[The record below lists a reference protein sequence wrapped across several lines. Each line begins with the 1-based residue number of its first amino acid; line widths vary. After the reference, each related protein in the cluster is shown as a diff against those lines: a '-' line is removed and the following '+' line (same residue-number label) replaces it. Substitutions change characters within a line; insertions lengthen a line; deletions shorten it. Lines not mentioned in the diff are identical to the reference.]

1 MTDAP
6 TLPARTAAP
15 VLASPG
21 AAAGG
26 ADGAASEL
34 PAAERAT
41 AWIAYGCFA
50 LGLFLDW
57 PSLIGLLLSYAR
69 RSAPGTGAVR
79 SHYTGL
85 IEMFWTALAI
95 GVASAVLL
103 ATGLWPALREA
114 MAGGVGIDPL
124 RELSATTLADWLS
137 FRTPLSLAAL
147 GALGI
152 VGAYLFVAYRLIR
165 GARRLAA
172 GRPAD

>member
-1 MTDAP
+1 MTDAS
-6 TLPARTAAP
+6 TLPDRAAAP
-15 VLASPG
+15 ALASPG
-21 AAAGG
+21 ATHAA
-26 ADGAASEL
+26 APEL

-69 RSAPGTGAVR
+69 RSASGVGAMR

-95 GVASAVLL
+95 GLASAALL
-103 ATGLWPALREA
+103 ATGMWPVLREA
-114 MAGGVGIDPL
+114 MASGAGIDSVL
-124 RELSATTLADWLS
+124 NLSTTTLTDWLS
-137 FRTPLSLAAL
+137 FRTPLSLAAV
-147 GALGI
+147 GAIGI
-152 VGAYLFVAYRLIR
+152 VGAYLFIAYRLIR

-172 GRPAD
+172 GRAAD